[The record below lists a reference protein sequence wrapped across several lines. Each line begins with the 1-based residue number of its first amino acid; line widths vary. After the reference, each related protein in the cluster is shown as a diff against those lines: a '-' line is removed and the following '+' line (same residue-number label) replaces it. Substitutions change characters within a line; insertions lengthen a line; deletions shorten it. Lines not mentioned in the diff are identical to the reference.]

1 MSNRWSDN
9 LRKRMEIHQEPSPEG
24 LWMDIEQIIKQDT
37 SVKTPPK
44 QNKILLC
51 SKCIGAVA
59 ATILAMFFI
68 GDYFMVEN
76 PQESQIIIQKKQISH
91 KHKNNLPPDQD
102 NNTDLIIANNN
113 NRILSHTK
121 RDIAISVSKEYSY
134 TKDESSL
141 VAKVEEIKEPKNET
155 KDTQNESSIE
165 EKVCNNQ
172 VQSKGQNQYNNIDL
186 NTYPLKIREKNKT
199 AKWETSVYASNIS
212 SNSVK
217 KNEGYG
223 SFVSGE
229 FLTEVDEEGP
239 ALGEDPHS
247 DIIIQNKYKEVYT
260 DIKHKQPIIIGVS
273 ANYILDD
280 KWSLTSGLT
289 YTILLSELRSGSDN
303 NYYTS
308 EQTLHNIG
316 IPLNINYNIWKN
328 KQVSVYLSAG
338 GLVEKNVSGK
348 LTTDYVVDN
357 QFKSSEGGKIAIER
371 LQWSLNTSV
380 GLQYNLSSR
389 IGLYAEPGV
398 SNYFKNGSEVETIYK
413 EKSLNFSLRFGLR
426 FSLKE

>member
-1 MSNRWSDN
+1 MSNQWSDN

-44 QNKILLC
+44 QNKILLW
-51 SKCIGAVA
+51 SKRLGAVA
-59 ATILAMFFI
+59 AAILVIFFI

-76 PQESQIIIQKKQISH
+76 TQESQTIIQKKQTSYE
-91 KHKNNLPPDQD
+91 HKNNLSSDQD
-102 NNTDLIIANNN
+102 NNTDLIAANNN
-113 NRILSHTK
+113 NRILFHTK
-121 RDIAISVSKEYSY
+121 KDIAISVSKESSY
-134 TKDESSL
+134 TKDENSL
-141 VAKVEEIKEPKNET
+141 VAKVEEIKDPKNET
-155 KDTQNESSIE
+155 ENTLDEPSIE
-165 EKVCNNQ
+165 EKVYNNQ
-172 VQSKGQNQYNNIDL
+172 AQPKRQDRYNNIDQDS
-186 NTYPLKIREKNKT
+186 YSPVIRRRNKT
-199 AKWETSVYASNIS
+199 TKWEAGVYASNIS
-212 SNSVK
+212 YNSAK

-229 FLTEVDEEGP
+229 VPSECDEENS
-239 ALGEDPHS
+239 ALGDDPHN
-247 DIIIQNKYKEVYT
+247 DILLQNKHKEVYT

-289 YTILLSELRSGSDN
+289 YTILSSELRSGSDN

-316 IPLNINYNIWKN
+316 IPLNINYNVWKG
-328 KQVSVYLSAG
+328 KQVSVYLSVG

-348 LTTDYVVDN
+348 LTTDYIVGN
-357 QFKSSEGGKIAIER
+357 QFKSSEDGKISIER

-380 GLQYNLSSR
+380 GVQYNFSSR
-389 IGLYAEPGV
+389 IGLYAEPGI

-413 EKSLNFSLRFGLR
+413 EKPLNFSLRFGLR

>member
-1 MSNRWSDN
+1 MSNQWSDN

-24 LWMDIEQIIKQDT
+24 LWMDIEQIIKQNT
-37 SVKTPPK
+37 SVETPPK
-44 QNKILLC
+44 QNKILLW
-51 SKCIGAVA
+51 SKRLGAVA
-59 ATILAMFFI
+59 AAILIIFVI

-76 PQESQIIIQKKQISH
+76 SQESQIIIQKKQTSH
-91 KHKNNLPPDQD
+91 EYKNNLPTDQD
-102 NNTDLIIANNN
+102 NNTELAVANSN
-113 NRILSHTK
+113 NRIISHTK
-121 RDIAISVSKEYSY
+121 KGIAVSMSKRTLY
-134 TKDESSL
+134 TKAESNL
-141 VAKVEEIKEPKNET
+141 IAKVEEIEEPKNET
-155 KDTQNESSIE
+155 EDTLNESTIE
-165 EKVCNNQ
+165 EKVYNNQ

-186 NTYPLKIREKNKT
+186 NTYSPKIRERNKT
-199 AKWETSVYASNIS
+199 AKWEASVYASNIS

-217 KNEGYG
+217 KNDGYG
-223 SFVSGE
+223 SFVAGE
-229 FLTEVDEEGP
+229 IPSEGDDDSPVLGEGP
-239 ALGEDPHS
+239 HNEILD
-247 DIIIQNKYKEVYT
+247 QNKSKEVYT

-289 YTILLSELRSGSDN
+289 YTILSSELRSGSDN

-316 IPLNINYNIWKN
+316 IPLNINYNVWKN
-328 KQVSVYLSAG
+328 KQVSVYLSVG

-348 LTTDYVVDN
+348 LTTDYIVGN
-357 QFKSSEGGKIAIER
+357 QFKSSEDSKISIER

-380 GLQYNLSSR
+380 GVQYNLSSR

-413 EKSLNFSLRFGLR
+413 EKPLNFSLRFGLR

>member
-1 MSNRWSDN
+1 MSNQWSDN

-24 LWMDIEQIIKQDT
+24 LWVDIEQIIKQDT
-37 SVKTPPK
+37 SVETPPK
-44 QNKILLC
+44 QNKILLW
-51 SKCIGAVA
+51 SKRLGAVA
-59 ATILAMFFI
+59 AAILIMFFI
-68 GDYFMVEN
+68 GDYFMEEN
-76 PQESQIIIQKKQISH
+76 SQESQIIIQKKQTSHEQENNIST
-91 KHKNNLPPDQD
+91 DQD
-102 NNTDLIIANNN
+102 INTDPIVANSNNKII
-113 NRILSHTK
+113 SHTK
-121 RDIAISVSKEYSY
+121 SIPVSGAKKALY
-134 TKDESSL
+134 TNDESNFI
-141 VAKVEEIKEPKNET
+141 AKIEEIEETKNET

-165 EKVCNNQ
+165 EKVYNNQ

-186 NTYPLKIREKNKT
+186 RTYSPAIKQKNKT
-199 AKWETSVYASNIS
+199 AKWEASVYASNIS

-217 KNEGYG
+217 KNDGYG

-229 FLTEVDEEGP
+229 IPSEGDEDSPVWGEGP
-239 ALGEDPHS
+239 QNEILD
-247 DIIIQNKYKEVYT
+247 QNKCKEVYT

-289 YTILLSELRSGSDN
+289 YTILSSELRSGSDN

-316 IPLNINYNIWKN
+316 IPLNINYNVWKN
-328 KQVSVYLSAG
+328 KQVSVYLSVG

-348 LTTDYVVDN
+348 LTTDYIVSN
-357 QFKSSEGGKIAIER
+357 QIKSTEDSKISIKR

-380 GLQYNLSSR
+380 GVQYNLSSR
-389 IGLYAEPGV
+389 IGLYAEPGI

-413 EKSLNFSLRFGLR
+413 EKPLNFSLRFGLR